1 MDNNIQEKVSIE
13 QGDVSKE
20 ATTKKGGKKK
30 FVIIGA
36 IAAVAVV
43 AVVLILLLGG
53 SGNGK
58 VKIQGKSY
66 AYSAE
71 EGIVNVEEICDGIVT
86 YSGGSGKLCT
96 PSGEIQ
102 DISGMDVLAGKY
114 PIAYM
119 GTMRVG
125 DKNLA
130 ITSYNVFGEFET
142 SQGATHKSTKDEL
155 GKKDFMVV
163 GDVYNVIKT
172 DKGIID
178 YDDIEKDY
186 EKLISD
192 NSFKGI
198 DYIDSALLAGSDVAK
213 IAVGSDDVNM
223 LLDTF
228 PAGSDKDGMIF
239 FLARGKALDMLMN
252 NDAQYVVEEGV
263 YCLDGGVNT
272 LYIRMYT
279 SAENGEKIRESMG
292 FTK

>member
-1 MDNNIQEKVSIE
+1 MDNIQGNVEEVQENVAEEKAV
-13 QGDVSKE
+13 
-20 ATTKKGGKKK
+20 KKSGKKK

-36 IAAVAVV
+36 VAAVAVM

-53 SGNGK
+53 SAGK
-58 VKIQGKSY
+58 ITIEGKTYS
-66 AYSAE
+66 YSAE
-71 EGIVNVEEICDGIVT
+71 EGIVNVEEVCDGVVA
-86 YSGGSGKLCT
+86 YLGGSGKLYT
-96 PSGEIQ
+96 TSGEIQ
-102 DISGMDVLAGKY
+102 DISGVDVLSGKY

-125 DKNLA
+125 DNDLA

-186 EKLISD
+186 EKIISN
-192 NSFKGI
+192 NSFKDI

-223 LLDTF
+223 LLDTC
-228 PAGSDKDGMIF
+228 PDGSEKDGMMF
-239 FLARGKALDMLMN
+239 FLARGKAMDMLMN
-252 NDAQYVVEEGV
+252 GEAQYVVEEGV
-263 YCLDGGVNT
+263 YCPEGGVNT

-279 SAENGEKIRESMG
+279 SVGNGEKIKESMG
-292 FTK
+292 ITK

>member
-1 MDNNIQEKVSIE
+1 MDNNQENVVE
-13 QGDVSKE
+13 VQGNVPAEDAV
-20 ATTKKGGKKK
+20 KKSGKKK
-30 FVIIGA
+30 FIIIGA
-36 IAAVAVV
+36 VVAVAVV
-43 AVVLILLLGG
+43 AVVLVLLLGG

-58 VKIQGKSY
+58 VEIEGKSY
-66 AYSAE
+66 SYSAE
-71 EGIVNVEEICDGIVT
+71 EGIVNVEEVCDGIVT
-86 YSGGSGKLCT
+86 YSGGSGKLRT

-102 DISGMDVLAGKY
+102 DISGVDVLSGKY

-125 DKNLA
+125 DNNLA

-186 EKLISD
+186 EKIISD
-192 NSFKGI
+192 NSFKSI

-213 IAVGSDDVNM
+213 IAVSSDDVNM
-223 LLDTF
+223 LLDTC
-228 PAGSDKDGMIF
+228 PSGSEKDGMMF
-239 FLARGKALDMLMN
+239 FLARGKAMDMLMN
-252 NDAQYVVEEGV
+252 GEVQYVVEEGV
-263 YCLDGGVNT
+263 YCMDGGVNT

-279 SAENGEKIRESMG
+279 SVENGEKIKESMG